1 MEPSLE
7 WPLEESLAGTGLHQ
21 VVRHWWERPTPDEP
35 AEAYESFEPALYAP
49 GRWGLAAEA
58 VAHLGDRSISFGC
71 AFVALLRPVH
81 ATPARTPTIICVP
94 S

>member
-21 VVRHWWERPTPDEP
+21 FVRQWRERSTPDEP

-49 GRWGLAAEA
+49 GRWGLAFC
-58 VAHLGDRSISFGC
+58 VKLTRVGYGSGSFMYH
-71 AFVALLRPVH
+71 RD
-81 ATPARTPTIICVP
+81 IP
-94 S
+94 SM